1 MGGHVSSSQSTVRDH
16 FQAGHA
22 ELLVLIGALEAA
34 GLDCAQRA
42 SGGAVG
48 VEEVHVL
55 LVVSRRSCST
65 CKVALTRLAE
75 RLRLKITV
83 AQGTTDGV
91 PAIDTF

>member
-1 MGGHVSSSQSTVRDH
+1 MRAH

-22 ELLVLIGALEAA
+22 ELLVLVGALEAA
-34 GLDCAQRA
+34 GLDCAQRV

-65 CKVALTRLAE
+65 CKVALRRLAE

-83 AQGTTDGV
+83 AYGTNRGI
-91 PAIDTF
+91 AIDTFC